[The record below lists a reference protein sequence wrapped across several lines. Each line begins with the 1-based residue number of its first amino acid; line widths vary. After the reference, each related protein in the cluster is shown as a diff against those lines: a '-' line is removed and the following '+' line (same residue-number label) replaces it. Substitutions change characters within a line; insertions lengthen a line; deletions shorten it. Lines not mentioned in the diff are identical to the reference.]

1 MITLQDI
8 TLYQGHTP
16 LLEST
21 SVAIYPGQKVGVIGR
36 NGCGK
41 STLFRLL
48 MGEMQLD
55 GGEILMPDGLARAQ
69 MKQETEASGRS
80 AVDYVMDGHQRY
92 REIERALQQA
102 EANDDH
108 DAMAHLFADMD
119 AIDGYSVAN
128 KAEQLLS
135 GLGFAPEEFTKTVA
149 EFSGG
154 WRIRLNLAQALMQP
168 SDLLLLDEPTN
179 HLDLEATLWLRQW
192 LQRYEGTVMLIS
204 HDRQFLD
211 DVITQTISFENK
223 KLIQYRGNYSAYEVQ
238 KAERLAQQ
246 QAAYEKQQERKAHIE
261 DFVRRFKA
269 KASKARQA
277 QSRVKELQRMV
288 DIEPA
293 HVDSPFQFRFREAAK
308 MPATVLTCEEI
319 AVGYDRKLFDKF
331 SITIAGDARIGLLGP
346 NGQGKST
353 LLKTLVGQ
361 QELLAGN
368 VHYSDHLALGYC
380 AQHQTD
386 VLDQDASPLLL
397 MRRQDPK
404 AAEQDLR
411 NFLGSFAFRG
421 EQVDTPIRAFSG
433 GEKSRLALCLIAWQ
447 RPNLLLM
454 DEPTNHLDLEMVH
467 ALTRA
472 LQEYGGALILVSHD
486 RHLLNNTVDQF
497 LIIRGGTVEFFEGS
511 LDDYEQLVMQNSAAA
526 SGGANAKNTKAVP
539 AAPKS
544 AAANQGK
551 ERGNDRK
558 EQRQQAARSRE
569 ELKPLRDKVKKLEQ
583 QLEREHRKLAE
594 LEQKLADPA
603 LYEDV
608 NKGFLAKLLHEQGE
622 MKRQLANTEE
632 AWLVATEQ
640 LENS

>member
-21 SVAIYPGQKVGVIGR
+21 SIAIYPGQKVGVIGR
-36 NGCGK
+36 NGTGK

-48 MGEMQLD
+48 MGEMALD

-69 MKQETEASGRS
+69 MKQETEASDRS
-80 AVDYVMDGHQRY
+80 AVDYVMDGHQRF
-92 REIERALQQA
+92 RQIEQELRDA
-102 EANDDH
+102 ESTDDH
-108 DAMAHLFADMD
+108 NAMAHLFADMEL
-119 AIDGYSVAN
+119 IDGYNIPN
-128 KAEQLLS
+128 KAEKLLS
-135 GLGFAPEEFTKTVA
+135 GLGFGPEEFAKTVA

-192 LQRYEGTVMLIS
+192 LLRYEGTVLLIS

-211 DVITQTISFENK
+211 EVVGQIISFENK
-223 KLIQYRGNYSAYEVQ
+223 KLITYRGNYSAYEVQ
-238 KAERLAQQ
+238 KAERLSQQ
-246 QAAYEKQQERKAHIE
+246 QAAFEKQQERKAHIE
-261 DFVRRFKA
+261 DFVRRFRA
-269 KASKARQA
+269 QATKARQA
-277 QSRVKELQRMV
+277 QSRIKELERMV

-293 HVDSPFQFRFREAAK
+293 HVDSPFQFRFREAVK
-308 MPATVLTCEEI
+308 TPSTLLTCEEI
-319 AVGYDRKLFDKF
+319 SVGYHRALFDKF
-331 SITIAGDARIGLLGP
+331 SITIASDARIGLLGP

-361 QELLAGN
+361 KPLLAGDI
-368 VHYSDHLALGYC
+368 HYSDHLVMGYC

-386 VLDQDASPLLL
+386 VMDLDASPLLL
-397 MRRQDPK
+397 MRRLDGK
-404 AAEQDLR
+404 ASEQELR
-411 NFLGSFAFRG
+411 NFLGSFAFKG
-421 EQVDTPIRAFSG
+421 EQVDKPIRDFSG
-433 GEKSRLALCLIAWQ
+433 GEKSRLALALVAWQ

-497 LIIRGGTVEFFEGS
+497 LIIRGGKVEFFEGS
-511 LDDYEQLVMQNSAAA
+511 LDDYEKLVMEGSAAK
-526 SGGANAKNTKAVP
+526 SGN

-544 AAANQGK
+544 NAAAKG
-551 ERGNDRK
+551 GNDRK
-558 EQRQQAARSRE
+558 EQRQHAARSRDD
-569 ELKPLRDKVKKLEQ
+569 LKPLRDKVRKLEQ
-583 QLEREHRKLAE
+583 QLEREHQKLTALE
-594 LEQKLADPA
+594 LTLADPA
-603 LYEDV
+603 LYDDS
-608 NKGFLAKLLHEQGE
+608 NKAKLAKLLQDQGAL
-622 MKRQLANTEE
+622 KRQIATIEEGWLLATEE
-632 AWLVATEQ
+632 I
-640 LENS
+640 ENA